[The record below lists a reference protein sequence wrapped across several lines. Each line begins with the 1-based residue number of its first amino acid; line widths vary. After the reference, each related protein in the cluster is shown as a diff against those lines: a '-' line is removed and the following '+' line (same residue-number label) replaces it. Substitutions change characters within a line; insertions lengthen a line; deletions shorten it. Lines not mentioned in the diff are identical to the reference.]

1 MMAENTEPEE
11 APPTSSPKKAKRHD
25 DSVSLNITSLMDAI
39 SIILCYLLVSINSD
53 PWSIKQNQYLSLAQ
67 STVDTEPRESMA
79 VVINRQEILVDNT
92 KVLPVDCTTSAAKG
106 ARQCRTA
113 PDFEFDD
120 NSYSIDKVY
129 KEDGSEESFKVTAL
143 LSVLQDK
150 LVGAREMH
158 KARGNEGEFRGMATV
173 ICDKNIPYRMIA
185 EVINTMG
192 QAGIEN
198 MRFAIMQGERWVP

>member
-1 MMAENTEPEE
+1 MMAEHDEPVE
-11 APPTSSPKKAKRHD
+11 APSKSGLKKATRHED
-25 DSVSLNITSLMDAI
+25 KVGLNITSLMDAI

-79 VVINRQEILVDNT
+79 IIINRQEILVGNT
-92 KVLPVDCTTSAAKG
+92 KVLPVDCMTSEQKG
-106 ARQCRTA
+106 ARQCRTG
-113 PDFEFDD
+113 PDFEHDD
-120 NSYSIDKVY
+120 NRYSIDKVY

-150 LVGAREMH
+150 LAGAREMH
-158 KARGNEGEFRGMATV
+158 KARGNEGEFRAMATV